1 LPENN
6 AESVECGKETAEALE
21 QLAKQNPLF
30 NKLFPY
36 PKPPQ
41 KKTE

>member
-36 PKPPQ
+36 PNPPQ